1 MIRSAW
7 VTTLEVKRNLVVN
20 VTNTILAAIVAIGS
34 ASTTSN
40 AATVVSGNVCE
51 GGAPIASGS
60 PCNPGSGDFDLGD
73 FNTAIGNP
81 TLELVGDTHIFGGVV
96 HAKDSE
102 TKYFDNWTIDFGTD
116 VYSAVFNY
124 EITKAPFD
132 ARIVVGGTM
141 TGNKTVNVG
150 SGTQYTFSG
159 ALGDTDTIELGNLT
173 GSVAFI
179 IDPIFSLSDPAITT
193 SEVMTWDMKLTQVPL
208 PAGGVLL
215 LTALGALG
223 VARRRQSRA

>member
-1 MIRSAW
+1 
-7 VTTLEVKRNLVVN
+7 
-20 VTNTILAAIVAIGS
+20 
-34 ASTTSN
+34 
-40 AATVVSGNVCE
+40 
-51 GGAPIASGS
+51 
-60 PCNPGSGDFDLGD
+60 
-73 FNTAIGNP
+73 
-81 TLELVGDTHIFGGVV
+81 
-96 HAKDSE
+96 
-102 TKYFDNWTIDFGTD
+102 
-116 VYSAVFNY
+116 
-124 EITKAPFD
+124 
-132 ARIVVGGTM
+132 M